1 MDDAHKKLEIGLE
14 QIYGHVRRPF
24 ERLHL
29 KLAVTQNGLQ
39 PLPTTV
45 SLAVFAVFAVF
56 AEHVFWTANVKRI
69 SGTARANNTMYCW
82 PS

>member
-45 SLAVFAVFAVF
+45 SLAVFA
-56 AEHVFWTANVKRI
+56 EHVFWTANGKRI
-69 SGTARANNTMYCW
+69 SGTARANNTM
-82 PS
+82 